1 MSFCTYI
8 ASDCS
13 LEESP
18 LLWHLSLGAQDIY
31 TEKKYVAQIEPG
43 LEDLSGVT
51 DYICS
56 HLRHTD
62 EVEVWHIWQGI
73 ESEPIIRSWE
83 IPVFDFTV
91 DDLKKLIEKDVFA
104 TATQY
109 DIPVQYRLVIKKR

>member
-8 ASDCS
+8 ASNCP

-31 TEKKYVAQIEPG
+31 TEKRYVAQIEP
-43 LEDLSGVT
+43 DLKDLPGVT

-73 ESEPIIRSWE
+73 ESEPVIRSWDIRLSE
-83 IPVFDFTV
+83 FTA
-91 DDLKKLIEKDVFA
+91 DNLKVLTEKDVFA
-104 TATQY
+104 TVTQY
-109 DIPVQYRLVIKKR
+109 EIPVQYRIVIKKQ